1 LIDVSH
7 YRPAFD
13 EGVRRQ
19 RAEIAAIVNNPQPA
33 DFANT
38 LEALEQSGQL
48 LARVTN
54 VFFAMAGAETNP
66 AIQALDEQFSS
77 ELAELANDIWLNDAL
92 FQRVKQVW
100 ERRESLSLDAESRR
114 LLEVTWQRF
123 TLAGAT
129 LADDQKAALRALN
142 TEAAALQ
149 SQFQQRLLAA
159 VKSGGLVV
167 DYAHQLAGL
176 SDDEISA
183 AAEAAQEKGLGGRWL
198 LPLLNTTQQ
207 PALLSLQDRQTREN
221 LFAAGWTRNQK
232 GDANDTRELV
242 LRLAELRAQ
251 SAAAGR

>member
-19 RAEIAAIVNNPQPA
+19 RAEIAAIANNPQPA

-100 ERRESLSLDAESRR
+100 SGESR
-114 LLEVTWQRF
+114 
-123 TLAGAT
+123 
-129 LADDQKAALRALN
+129 
-142 TEAAALQ
+142 
-149 SQFQQRLLAA
+149 S
-159 VKSGGLVV
+159 
-167 DYAHQLAGL
+167 
-176 SDDEISA
+176 
-183 AAEAAQEKGLGGRWL
+183 
-198 LPLLNTTQQ
+198 PLTPN
-207 PALLSLQDRQTREN
+207 PDVCWR
-221 LFAAGWTRNQK
+221 
-232 GDANDTRELV
+232 
-242 LRLAELRAQ
+242 
-251 SAAAGR
+251 